1 MSQHPDMPPAQARGP
16 GSSPSPAP
24 PPPHMHDEVAA
35 AKARLLAGTA
45 SDVADPTAKV
55 NDFLHSHPYIAAG
68 AAIGA
73 GLLVARVQTLRKLAT
88 VGGIWAGKQ
97 MLYRQL
103 RRMGR

>member
-1 MSQHPDMPPAQARGP
+1 MSRDPDARPPAGP
-16 GSSPSPAP
+16 GPDGRERPGEV
-24 PPPHMHDEVAA
+24 DEIAV
-35 AKARLLAGTA
+35 AKARLLENDEPRAN
-45 SDVADPTAKV
+45 PTDKL
-55 NDFLHSHPYIAAG
+55 NDFIRGHPYIAAG